1 MRALLVDDDPSMRML
16 LRRLLGREFNVEC
29 LEAENGIAA
38 LEMLRQHPVDLVA
51 LDIRMPLMDGV
62 DVLSAVRSSPE
73 HRQLPVVIMST
84 MDEDDTVKK
93 IVSLGISDYLLK
105 PFNSAVVQHRLGHL
119 LKSGELQRQR
129 RPVKIAPESTVLVV
143 DGDAQC
149 AALFAGILRESCDVH
164 VATDG
169 IDAFKRALHHQT
181 TYSAIVIG
189 QDLGLLG
196 RDMLVG
202 RLRSE
207 SKTRF
212 IPVVGLGVDAQH
224 ESLYDAVLP
233 RTFVAEV
240 AREALTQVM
249 GGSSSPR
256 GYFHPGGTLEQEAR
270 KAVMQA
276 IGMLTHVDMR
286 PVADLDVSQVHRW
299 ATASQELSSAHFG
312 VDAQLLVPMSE
323 ARALAAARDGRE
335 AQAVG
340 EDQALGLLAEILT
353 TLSSRL
359 AVLFEGRG
367 HAVSAGPQRSR
378 AVSNTGGWPTIGTG
392 TAVLSP
398 LQTADGS
405 VSLASKLVWVSDPS
419 AVAPLVAGRRL
430 H

>member
-38 LEMLRQHPVDLVA
+38 LEMLRQHPVDLLA
-51 LDIRMPLMDGV
+51 LDIRMPLMDGL
-62 DVLSAVRSSPE
+62 DVLAAIRSSPE

-84 MDEDDTVKK
+84 MDEDDTVRKV
-93 IVSLGISDYLLK
+93 VSLGISDYLLK

-119 LKSGELQRQR
+119 LKSGELHRLR
-129 RPVKIAPESTVLVV
+129 RPVKITSASTVLVV

-149 AALFAGILRESCDVH
+149 AALFAGILREFCDVH
-164 VATDG
+164 VASDG
-169 IDAFKRALHHQT
+169 IDAFKRALHSQVA
-181 TYSAIVIG
+181 YSAIVIG

-196 RDMLVG
+196 RDMLMG

-212 IPVVGLGVDAQH
+212 IPVIGLGVSSPH
-224 ESLYDAVLP
+224 EGLYDAVLP

-240 AREALTQVM
+240 ARDALTQVV

-256 GYFHPGGTLEQEAR
+256 GYFHAGGTLEQEAR

-286 PVADLDVSQVHRW
+286 PVSALNVAQVHRW
-299 ATASQELSSAHFG
+299 ASASQELASAHFG
-312 VDAQLLVPMSE
+312 VDAQVLVPMSE

-335 AQAVG
+335 VQAVG
-340 EDQALGLLAEILT
+340 EDQALALLADVLT

-359 AVLFEGRG
+359 AVVLETRG
-367 HAVSAGPQRSR
+367 HAVSAGPQRTR
-378 AVSNTGGWPTIGTG
+378 AVSNTGGWPNIGGG
-392 TAVLSP
+392 TALLSP
-398 LQTADGS
+398 LQNADGS
-405 VSLASKLVWVSDPS
+405 ISLATRLVWVSEPEPGAAPS
-419 AVAPLVAGRRL
+419 AGGRL